1 MKRLDGR
8 TALVTGG
15 ARGIG
20 AATARRLASEGARIV
35 IGDLLDELGG
45 KVVAEIAA
53 TGGQAV
59 FLHMDVTQE
68 ADWTA
73 ACALAKSRFGGL
85 DILVNNAGIVIPVTG
100 EDTTLEQL
108 RRLLA
113 VNVEGVFL
121 GTKICLPLLRE
132 AGPRWKG
139 GASII
144 NLSSIAGLIG
154 SPRMPAYGATKGAVL
169 LLSRSMAME
178 CCQKGYRVRVNA
190 VHPGVVDSDMGQVVV
205 DIVKSRMAKNEAE
218 ARAMLVAQHPIGRLG
233 QPEDI
238 AAGIAFLASDDAS
251 FMTGSSLVIDGGY
264 TAQ

>member
-1 MKRLDGR
+1 MKRLEGR

-15 ARGIG
+15 SRGIG
-20 AATARRLASEGARIV
+20 AATAKRLAAEGARIV
-35 IGDLLDELGG
+35 IGDLLDELGA
-45 KVVAEIAA
+45 KTVADIAGA
-53 TGGQAV
+53 GGQAA
-59 FLHMDVTQE
+59 FLHMDVTKE
-68 ADWTA
+68 ADWAA

-85 DILVNNAGIVIPVTG
+85 DILVNNAGIVIPVSG
-100 EDTTLEQL
+100 EDTTLDQL

-113 VNVEGVFL
+113 VNVESVVI
-121 GTKICLPLLRE
+121 GTKACLPLLRE
-132 AGPRWKG
+132 AGPRWRG

-169 LLSRSMAME
+169 LFSRSMAME
-178 CCQKGYRVRVNA
+178 CSQKGYRVRVNA
-190 VHPGVVDSDMGQVVV
+190 VHPGVVESDMGQVVV
-205 DIVKSRMAKNEAE
+205 DIVKNRMAKSEEE

-238 AAGIAFLASDDAS
+238 AAGIAYLASDDAS
-251 FMTGSSLVIDGGY
+251 FVTGTSLIIDGGY

>member
-1 MKRLDGR
+1 MKRLEGG

-20 AATARRLASEGARIV
+20 AATAKRLASEGARIV
-35 IGDLLDELGG
+35 VGDLLDELGA
-45 KVVAEIAA
+45 KTAAAIVAAGGEAA
-53 TGGQAV
+53 Y
-59 FLHMDVTQE
+59 LHMDVTKE
-68 ADWTA
+68 ADWAA

-85 DILVNNAGIVIPVTG
+85 DILVNNAGIVVPLTA
-100 EDTTLEQL
+100 EDTSLEDF
-108 RRLLA
+108 RRLQA

-121 GTKICLPLLRE
+121 GVKACLPLLKE
-132 AGPRWKG
+132 AGKRWKG
-139 GASII
+139 GASIV

-169 LLSRSMAME
+169 LFTRSVALE
-178 CCQKGYRVRVNA
+178 CCQKGYPVRVNA